1 MNNQYKLLAFL
12 SCISLV
18 IASCGKKDATLPEAA
33 PTISGLNAEYY
44 VVVKEAVLLNP
55 TVESRVDSIVWLV
68 NGQRVANA
76 MQYNFQAPAEPGTY
90 SLIIMA
96 YNAGNIFQKVVQITT
111 GRYINWQTTA
121 NTILRLQASPKFGNK
136 TDVKWEVIS
145 APSDLYRLS
154 DSSSTSTALFT
165 TVNFGSYKLKVSSGD
180 LVDTLLITVRQ
191 SDKAQSPFITK
202 VFDYLPAP
210 GQFVNELPKYNAGD
224 THEAMV
230 AKVAKELVGEDANTI
245 TLGGWG
251 GYVVV
256 GFDHTIANV
265 SGRRDFRIH
274 GNAFGANANPR
285 PNAPFGGSCEPGV
298 VMVAY
303 DKNKNG
309 KPDEDEWYEI
319 KGSGSFSAENE
330 PWYAAAVTGKNDVRT
345 FRTYEMTYNRPTTE
359 TPTGVPQS
367 HISIANYILWTDN
380 QGQQG
385 YKIKNT
391 YHAQSYY
398 PAWVKDEKI
407 TYKGIRLARNGMEE
421 SGQGSYYVLYAF
433 RYGYTDNYPNPHD
446 NSGIDI
452 DWAIDKNGNKVNL
465 PGIDF
470 VKVYNGVDQENGWLG
485 ESSTEVSRG
494 EDLHLLRS
502 RIETINQ

>member
-1 MNNQYKLLAFL
+1 MNNRFKSLFYLAFV
-12 SCISLV
+12 SCIIS
-18 IASCGKKDATLPEAA
+18 SCGKKDAVIPETAPVIAGVEAA
-33 PTISGLNAEYY
+33 YY
-44 VVVKEAVLLNP
+44 VVVKEALQLTPAIENK
-55 TVESRVDSIVWLV
+55 VDSIVWLV

-76 MQYNFQAPAEPGTY
+76 LQYSFQAPADPGTY

-96 YNAGNIFQKVVQITT
+96 YNRGNIVQKVVQITT
-111 GRYINWQTTA
+111 GRYLNWQTNV
-121 NTILRLQASPKFGNK
+121 NTILTLQASRKFADK
-136 TDVKWEVIS
+136 TDLKWEVVA
-145 APSDLYRLS
+145 APAALYRIVG
-154 DSSSTSTALFT
+154 DNAPTALFIAASRGT
-165 TVNFGSYKLKVSSGD
+165 YKLKVSAGD
-180 LVDTLLITVRQ
+180 LVDTLLVTVKQ
-191 SDKAQSPFITK
+191 TDKPQSPYIAK

-224 THEAMV
+224 TYEVMV
-230 AKVAKELVGEDANTI
+230 AKAGKELIGEEANMI

-251 GYVVV
+251 GYVVI
-256 GFDHTIANV
+256 GFDHTIVNV
-265 SGRRDFRIH
+265 AGQRDFKIN

-309 KPDEDEWYEI
+309 KPDEEEWYEI
-319 KGSGSFSAENE
+319 KGSASFSAENE
-330 PWYAAAVTGKNDVRT
+330 PWYSAAVTAKNDVRT
-345 FRTYEMTYNRPTTE
+345 FRTYEMTYNRPATE
-359 TPTGVPQS
+359 TPDANPAND
-367 HISIANYILWTDN
+367 ISISNYILWTDN

-391 YHAQSYY
+391 FHAQSYY
-398 PAWVKDEKI
+398 PAWVKDSKI
-407 TYKGIRLARNGMEE
+407 TYKGIRLAENGIEE
-421 SGQGSYYVLYAF
+421 SRQGTYFVLYAF
-433 RYGYTDNYPNPHD
+433 RYGYTDNYPNTND

-494 EDLHLLRS
+494 EDLHMLGTN
-502 RIETINQ
+502 IATINP